1 MSTNA
6 SSDPSVTPTSEPSGP
21 AVDGPALDLE
31 AAARTDAQWRAAL
44 SPMEYH
50 VLREA
55 GTERPFTGA
64 LLDEHGNPPKTREIL
79 VVDSLAAIAGGVG
92 GVSSNTSY
100 VESAAGVGEGATA
113 ATIRPSSRVGPPR
126 RLVRGGGHLPGA
138 AELWAR
144 DADQSVGG
152 AHPSGGGYS

>member
-6 SSDPSVTPTSEPSGP
+6 SSDPSVTPASEPS
-21 AVDGPALDLE
+21 GPALDLE

-64 LLDEHGNPPKTREIL
+64 LLDR
-79 VVDSLAAIAGGVG
+79 AG
-92 GVSSNTSY
+92 
-100 VESAAGVGEGATA
+100 
-113 ATIRPSSRVGPPR
+113 R
-126 RLVRGGGHLPGA
+126 R
-138 AELWAR
+138 
-144 DADQSVGG
+144 
-152 AHPSGGGYS
+152 

>member
-1 MSTNA
+1 M
-6 SSDPSVTPTSEPSGP
+6 TPASEPSGP

-64 LLDEHGNPPKTREIL
+64 LLDEHREGIYRCRGCGAEL
-79 VVDSLAAIAGGVG
+79 FRSTTKFDSHCGWPSFYDPSDSEAVTL
-92 GVSSNTSY
+92 STDTSH
-100 VESAAGVGEGATA
+100 GM
-113 ATIRPSSRVGPPR
+113 
-126 RLVRGGGHLPGA
+126 VRTEVRWRHLPQPPGTRLRRRPQTPPA
-138 AELWAR
+138 SAT
-144 DADQSVGG
+144 V
-152 AHPSGGGYS
+152 